1 MDFPRLND
9 SNFPDSQGINV
20 YKYTNEFDYSRF
32 DSLQMK
38 LQLCTVPWDMGE
50 AHIGARTIS
59 GIGNV
64 VDFKSKTAR
73 DAWFEAIPDS
83 DCYRFESKYKALHRD
98 NEIIVPIPFD
108 ECSKHNYLVVDYA
121 QFAADGSPVIYET
134 GTGLMKWFWFV
145 REVEFLAPN
154 STKLHLLPDS
164 WQTFIYDVDIPSM
177 MLERGHAPLFAVN
190 ATQYLKSPINN
201 ARYLLADD
209 VVFGDPADVAA
220 SSSAFVLN
228 DTDIMA
234 VVVTSANPRATN
246 WGDYDDSAFTPSGL
260 SVRNGVPGYYAFAM
274 AASDFQAGFAAWAA
288 SYPHFLQTVKCV
300 FFIAAKMLVLG
311 ASFKFAG
318 DTDYPVTCRE
328 ISSTNAT
335 RDLAALDKA
344 AFGYPAEYAELAKLY
359 TYPYSV
365 LEIYGSD
372 GSIEQIR
379 IERTDGTLQ
388 VETALN
394 LAYPWI
400 RCDMH
405 LLGVGRAPASTLT
418 FSNLSARTIG
428 MKGNWLDTLI
438 TLEIP
443 TFGVLQAAYDY
454 DGYSNLY
461 ERKQA
466 VVAYTNEYDSSVASA
481 NASKANADDSADND
495 IANMALTTT
504 NNSAIVALANAKAS
518 DDADQ
523 NILYNR
529 DSNAAS
535 ELLNIGAN
543 IISAQAAQQTAN
555 LSATQG
561 IVNGFLSGDIGAAIS
576 GIVNS
581 GFTQQSAAITI
592 AANQTQTGLTNGYN
606 GSVNQ
611 ATNSNISIMLGYSQQ
626 LATNKNTATNTML
639 TAQTAN
645 SAATA
650 KGNATRDQTTA
661 IANAARTRST
671 AQNAI
676 MHGRSNAGVA
686 APLEFG
692 TFENGEHATTRP
704 NGIWCVV
711 KTQDMGAIVQTGDY
725 WLRYG
730 YAYNGNWAFDGDW
743 TLDRKY
749 CYWKLADFW
758 VKGLNIPDMYMD
770 GLRFLLFGGVTVWAD
785 PSDIGNTTI
794 YDLGV

>member
-1 MDFPRLND
+1 MNFPRLND
-9 SNFPDSQGINV
+9 SNFPDSQGIDV
-20 YKYTNEFDYSRF
+20 YKYANNFDYSRF

-64 VDFKSKTAR
+64 VDFKTKAAR
-73 DAWFEAIPDS
+73 DKWFEAIPDK
-83 DCYRFESKYKALHRD
+83 DCYRFESKYKSLHRD

-177 MLERGHAPLFAVN
+177 MLERGHAPLFTVN
-190 ATQYLKSPINN
+190 ATNYLKSPINN

-220 SSSAFVLN
+220 SSSEFILN
-228 DTDIMA
+228 DADIMA
-234 VVVTSANPRATN
+234 VVVTSSNPRATN

-260 SVRNGVPGYYAFAM
+260 NVRDGVPGYYAFTV
-274 AASDFQAGFAAWAA
+274 AANDFQTGFAAWAT
-288 SYPHFLQTVKCV
+288 SYPHFIQTIKCV
-300 FFIAAKMLVLG
+300 FFISAKMLVLG
-311 ASFKFAG
+311 ASFRFAG
-318 DTDYPVTCRE
+318 DSNYPVTCRE

-335 RDLAALDKA
+335 RDLAALSKA
-344 AFGYPAEYAELAKLY
+344 SFGYPAKYAELAKLY

-400 RCDMH
+400 KCDMH
-405 LLGVGRAPASTLT
+405 LKGIGRAPARTLT
-418 FSNLSARTIG
+418 FRNLSARTIG
-428 MKGNWLDTLI
+428 MQGNWLDTLI

-443 TFGVLQAAYDY
+443 AFGVLQAAYDY

-481 NASKANADDSADND
+481 NAAKADADASADND
-495 IANMALTTT
+495 IANMALTTA

-523 NILYNR
+523 NILYNN
-529 DSNAAS
+529 DMNAAS
-535 ELLNIGAN
+535 QVMNIGAN
-543 IISAQAAQQTAN
+543 IISSQAAQQTAT

-561 IVNGFLSGDIGAAIS
+561 IVDGFLSGDIGAAIS

-592 AANQTQTGLTNGYN
+592 AANQSQTGLTNGYN
-606 GSVNQ
+606 GTINQ
-611 ATNSNISIMLGYSQQ
+611 ATNTNITTLLGYAQQ
-626 LATNKNTATNTML
+626 LATDKNNATNTML

-704 NGIWCVV
+704 VGLWCVV

-730 YAYNGNWAFDGDW
+730 YAYNGNWNFNGDW
-743 TLDRKY
+743 TLNHKY

-785 PSDIGNTTI
+785 PDDIGNTTI